1 MSLSTE
7 EILAG
12 WQNDNIGTEHV
23 LATDDMNIWHLRL
36 DPGATIKPHRHNRP
50 YFWTVLTD
58 GTGLSRFDDG
68 REVAITYQAGDT
80 QHFPD
85 LTPETGFVHDLTNSG
100 DTPLVFVTV
109 EFNSTVAPS
118 LSLKPT

>member
-1 MSLSTE
+1 MSLSAE

-12 WQNDNIGTEHV
+12 WQNDNIGTERV
-23 LATDDMNIWHLRL
+23 LATDDMTIWHLRL
-36 DPGATIKPHRHNRP
+36 DPGATIAAHRHNCP

-85 LTPETGFVHDLTNSG
+85 LTPETGFVHDLTNNG
-100 DTPLVFVTV
+100 NTPLAFVTV
-109 EFNSTVAPS
+109 EFNSAFDPS